1 MGSRTYVVA
10 VDIGTETGR
19 AALVDANGSC
29 VKITSV
35 PFEVDCPKPNW
46 VQQDPETWWMS
57 ACRNIQQLLKDSD
70 VDPSAIAC
78 VAVCGQMHAPVP
90 LASDGSL
97 VPGPVPLWCD
107 KRTADLCDQLRASND
122 EKALAKLAGNPI
134 CPSWTGFKMAWTR
147 ENNPAVYEHTWKF
160 LTCKDFINYR
170 LTGEI
175 ATDYSE
181 ASGTF
186 LMDAQR
192 RTWSPELCEVL
203 GVDIGKLPPILPA
216 DHVVGTVTSEA
227 ARQTGLATGTPVV
240 TGGGDMMCI
249 LLGAGVAIHGV
260 ACDVTGTA
268 ADISVFCPSPVGDIR
283 LMNLHHV
290 APGWIA
296 FGILDAGGGSL
307 KWFKDEFCQEE
318 RREAESRGVSVYEVI
333 SEKAGAVEPC
343 SEGLIFLPYLLGE
356 RTLGT
361 ANARGVLFGLTT
373 RHTKAH
379 VMRAIME
386 GVNFD
391 LRQSLEII
399 EESGVS
405 VSEIRATAGGAKS
418 PVWCQIKA
426 DIYNKPI
433 VALEESEGGVM
444 GSAILASVGARLYE
458 SVEAAASA
466 MVKRGQTYMPSPSSV
481 VRYNLG
487 YRVFKS
493 LHDSLQDKF
502 DMAAKAFRKL

>member
-19 AALVDANGSC
+19 AALVDADGSC
-29 VKITSV
+29 VKIASV
-35 PFEVDCPKPNW
+35 PFEADCPKPNW

-107 KRTADLCDQLRASND
+107 KRTADLCDLLRASND

-170 LTGEI
+170 LTGRLRPTTPKLRERFSWTPRGGHGHRALRGSRRGYRQ
-175 ATDYSE
+175 ATAYP
-181 ASGTF
+181 ASGS
-186 LMDAQR
+186 R
-192 RTWSPELCEVL
+192 CGHGHER
-203 GVDIGKLPPILPA
+203 G
-216 DHVVGTVTSEA
+216 GTANRSCG
-227 ARQTGLATGTPVV
+227 RHPVV

-296 FGILDAGGGSL
+296 FGILDAGG
-307 KWFKDEFCQEE
+307 
-318 RREAESRGVSVYEVI
+318 
-333 SEKAGAVEPC
+333 
-343 SEGLIFLPYLLGE
+343 
-356 RTLGT
+356 
-361 ANARGVLFGLTT
+361 
-373 RHTKAH
+373 
-379 VMRAIME
+379 
-386 GVNFD
+386 
-391 LRQSLEII
+391 
-399 EESGVS
+399 
-405 VSEIRATAGGAKS
+405 
-418 PVWCQIKA
+418 
-426 DIYNKPI
+426 
-433 VALEESEGGVM
+433 
-444 GSAILASVGARLYE
+444 
-458 SVEAAASA
+458 AA
-466 MVKRGQTYMPSPSSV
+466 
-481 VRYNLG
+481 
-487 YRVFKS
+487 
-493 LHDSLQDKF
+493 
-502 DMAAKAFRKL
+502 